1 MHAGDGMQS
10 VKVAAQSYVTHL
22 MRCTCWHEVVLDR
35 QIMHW
40 MSTRGSYCMCTALDD
55 SGRLV
60 CDLVSVRPQTVAHV
74 NRLFNRQV
82 CSLLMSPSLLSFSS
96 SCAAATAADSISNA
110 FPCFFTLPGACAVI
124 WSAPRL
130 LAVPSKV
137 AASSPD
143 H

>member
-55 SGRLV
+55 SGAAGLRL
-60 CDLVSVRPQTVAHV
+60 SI
-74 NRLFNRQV
+74 
-82 CSLLMSPSLLSFSS
+82 
-96 SCAAATAADSISNA
+96 CAASDG
-110 FPCFFTLPGACAVI
+110 C
-124 WSAPRL
+124 PRE
-130 LAVPSKV
+130 
-137 AASSPD
+137 
-143 H
+143 